1 MNPAAQT
8 DRHRDW
14 EKRILAARKA
24 GFDVGSLSVRVLE
37 QWYRTGWYEMF
48 YNRCVCCLSYIV
60 YILT

>member
-48 YNRCVCCLSYIV
+48 YNRCVCCRS
-60 YILT
+60 